1 MPKQLPPLHVLEEM
15 LQRGQR
21 KEVNDIIG
29 MNLFPRVEQI
39 VGSKDVREID
49 IEGAEHNGYSDQF
62 RQLQDRGAV
71 LTPERLSLLERE
83 Y

>member
-39 VGSKDVREID
+39 VGSKDAPSITGILINFD
-49 IEGAEHNGYSDQF
+49 NFKIEEQC
-62 RQLQDRGAV
+62 
-71 LTPERLSLLERE
+71 
-83 Y
+83 